1 MTKTKS
7 TVLELPPMDHQAL
20 QYVAQVTSRPQKV
33 IAVEI
38 FQRGLA
44 VLMANPTFQEKVR
57 VHEEARSTALARLG
71 LTPED
76 VVDLAAELGA
86 EISPTLQQGFPAA
99 PNEE

>member
-33 IAVEI
+33 VAVEI

-44 VLMANPTFQEKVR
+44 VLTASPTFQEKVH

-71 LTPED
+71 LTHT
-76 VVDLAAELGA
+76 AELGV